1 MNDNIY
7 TFCDHAFVFTTCT
20 LNRKAMDG
28 SQFFYFQPGVPSIII
43 LPSLSASDAYEAATK
58 P

>member
-7 TFCDHAFVFTTCT
+7 TFCDHAFMFAS

-28 SQFFYFQPGVPSIII
+28 SQFFYFQPGVPSIIT